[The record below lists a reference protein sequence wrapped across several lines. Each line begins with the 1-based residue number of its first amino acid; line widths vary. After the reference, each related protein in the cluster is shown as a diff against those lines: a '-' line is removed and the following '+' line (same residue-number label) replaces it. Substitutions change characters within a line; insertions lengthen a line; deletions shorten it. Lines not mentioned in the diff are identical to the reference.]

1 MINLASRGLP
11 MRPDQ
16 NPLAARRETMAGQGN
31 PMAQQLAQAEALR
44 QDPSG
49 VASPQSQGMNT
60 GMAPNL
66 QSQMQGMQAIDP
78 LQVQQSQRAQM
89 MRGRGL

>member
-1 MINLASRGLP
+1 MLNLASRGLP

-49 VASPQSQGMNT
+49 VASPQSQGQANS
-60 GMAPNL
+60 MAPNL
-66 QSQMQGMQAIDP
+66 QGMQTVDP